1 MAFIPMIQFNNVSK
15 VYKNSI
21 TALDD
26 VSFSVNPGEFLFLV
40 GPSGAGKSTVIRL
53 LIRQEIPSNGNILF
67 EDIDVTNIPRNLLSV
82 YRQQLG
88 IVFQDLKLISSKT
101 VRQNV
106 SFALEITDN
115 KSKAEIKDTTDYLL
129 DIVRVKDRADLYPE
143 DLSGGERQRVA
154 IARALANDPKLL
166 IADEPTGNLDPK
178 TSMEILEILNAIN
191 GSGTTVMVVTHDRKI
206 VDEKQTRVIHMRDGK
221 IFSDRIGGYD
231 E

>member
-1 MAFIPMIQFNNVSK
+1 MAVTPMIQFNNVSK

-21 TALDD
+21 VALDD
-26 VSFSVNPGEFLFLV
+26 VSFSVNPGEFIFFV

-53 LIRQEIPSNGNILF
+53 LIRQEIPSKGNILF
-67 EDIDVTNIPRNLLSV
+67 EDIDVINIPRNLLSV

-88 IVFQDLKLISSKT
+88 IVFQDLKLIPSKT

-115 KSKAEIKDTTDYLL
+115 KSRDEIKETTDYLL
-129 DIVRVKDRADLYPE
+129 DIVKVKDRSDLYPE

-178 TSMEILEILNAIN
+178 TSLEILDILNAIN
-191 GSGTTVMVVTHDRKI
+191 SSGTTVMVVTHDRKI
-206 VDEKQTRVIHMRDGK
+206 VDERQARVIQMINGK
-221 IFSDRIGGYD
+221 ITGDRVGGYED
-231 E
+231 

>member
-1 MAFIPMIQFNNVSK
+1 MIQFNGVSK
-15 VYKNSI
+15 RYKDTI
-21 TALDD
+21 LALDN
-26 VSFSVNPGEFLFLV
+26 VSFSINPGEFVFLT
-40 GPSGAGKSTVIRL
+40 GPSGAGKSTIIRL

-67 EDIDVTNIPRNLLSV
+67 EDVDVINIPRNLLSV

-88 IVFQDLKLISSKT
+88 IVFQDLKLIPSKT

-115 KSKAEIKDTTDYLL
+115 KSKAEIKETTDYLL
-129 DIVRVKDRADLYPE
+129 NIVKVNDRADLYPE

-178 TSMEILEILNAIN
+178 TSLEILDILNAIN
-191 GSGTTVMVVTHDRKI
+191 DSGTTVLVVTHDRKI
-206 VDEKQTRVIHMRDGK
+206 VDEKNTRVLHLQDGK
-221 IFSDRIGGYD
+221 ILRDSIGGYD
-231 E
+231 FI